1 MKAVILA
8 GGEGTRLKPLTSRT
22 PKPLMPVAGRPCID
36 FVIRS
41 LIASG
46 FREIV
51 ITTAYMSDTLIQSI
65 GDGLDYGASIL
76 YSFEGTPAGT
86 AGAVRRVANFIGETF
101 VVAMGD
107 VLADVDFRALYEF
120 HRERRG
126 VATIALTRVQDPT
139 QYGIA
144 AVDPR
149 GRIVKFRE
157 KPRREEAFSDL
168 ANAGIYV
175 LEPEV
180 LEFIPPDQK
189 FDFAKDVFPKLLAKG
204 LPVYGK
210 ELQGMWMDIGRPR
223 DLWRASMEVVRREGK
238 LVSIP
243 GVATDGPMILQEG
256 ATVEA
261 GATLHGPVFLAAGA
275 RSEVSQ
281 GGLGGPQP
289 RLLAPHLGAELLVLE
304 LGEELALGNPVAFL
318 DVEPP
323 DASGELGAHI
333 HLGGLD
339 GAGDAHGRV
348 RAAAEQPAAVGV
360 GQAQHEQDEEAD
372 ASLRETGSHG
382 GHRRR
387 HLPAGAGGSAGSR
400 TPTFFR
406 SEGK

>member
-22 PKPLMPVAGRPCID
+22 PKPLIPVAGRPCID

-107 VLADVDFRALYEF
+107 VVADVDFRALYEF

-126 VATIALTRVQDPT
+126 VATIALTRVKDPT

-180 LEFIPPDQK
+180 LELIPPDQK
-189 FDFAKDVFPKLLAKG
+189 FDFAKDVFPMLLAKG

-210 ELQGMWMDIGRPR
+210 ELEGMWMDIGRPR
-223 DLWRASMEVVRREGK
+223 DLWRASMEVLRREGK
-238 LVSIP
+238 PASIP

-256 ATVEA
+256 AVVEP
-261 GATLHGPVFLAAGA
+261 GATLHGPVFLAARARIGRGSTVSNSCVYEGTVVEADAVVTNSIVLEQSRIGA
-275 RSEVSQ
+275 RSEVLDSVVSQ
-281 GGLGGPQP
+281 NCILEEGV
-289 RLLAPHLGAELLVLE
+289 RLAASLIGNDTHLKAHSRLE
-304 LGEELALGNPVAFL
+304 NATV
-318 DVEPP
+318 
-323 DASGELGAHI
+323 S
-333 HLGGLD
+333 
-339 GAGDAHGRV
+339 
-348 RAAAEQPAAVGV
+348 QPA
-360 GQAQHEQDEEAD
+360 E
-372 ASLRETGSHG
+372 
-382 GHRRR
+382 
-387 HLPAGAGGSAGSR
+387 
-400 TPTFFR
+400 
-406 SEGK
+406 